1 MNNMRILFALA
12 LLVIALALPANA
24 SNQMKSMLIHF
35 DMDEDGV
42 LSSSE
47 MEEMVNSLRSILKL
61 EDLVPEPKAEPTPDP
76 VPDPVPESVTESV
89 TESAPDKEVMPEA
102 PPEPETE
109 RQIYEIKVADAR
121 DQVVRWAD
129 EDEDGKISREERQ
142 RASDALRGE
151 IEGKGFGE
159 NDDDMVKKILFA
171 FNQNGSVGLSTVE
184 RGEAIRYIEK
194 QYEITDAELK
204 ALQDKYIKLVDQD
217 DDWLFS
223 TKEKNRVY
231 DLLRGSTRETDIS
244 VNLVSCFDL
253 DGNGSLSTKER
264 NNAMLIIEEYFKP
277 VPLIA
282 DEGDQGEGGGKAS
295 QGDTTAPLESELDI
309 KYIASKF
316 FDGHDGDL
324 DENLTY
330 KELVAALEQAQQDGL
345 FRTRKLSM
353 QATREDRVEK
363 IRHMRAEIMV
373 YFDRDKDET
382 ISREEKNFA
391 MDALRG
397 RIKGEGIGE
406 FDEKMVNRI
415 VVAFDTDGSGTISL
429 KERETA
435 IKALMRHYSPVPL
448 KDSPVPLKGDEPI
461 EDSRDKE

>member
-61 EDLVPEPKAEPTPDP
+61 EDLVPEPKAEPTPEP
-76 VPDPVPESVTESV
+76 APEPALESA
-89 TESAPDKEVMPEA
+89 TAKIAPDKEVMPEA
-102 PPEPETE
+102 PAETETE
-109 RQIYEIKVADAR
+109 REIYEKEVADAR

-129 EDEDGKISREERQ
+129 EDEDGRISREEKQ

-151 IEGKGFGE
+151 IDGKGFGE
-159 NDDDMVKKILFA
+159 NDDDMAKKVLFA
-171 FNQNGSVGLSTVE
+171 FNQDGSVGLSTVE

-194 QYEITDAELK
+194 QYEITEAELK
-204 ALQDKYIKLVDQD
+204 ALQEKYIKLVDQD

-231 DLLRGSTRETDIS
+231 DLLRGTTKETDIS
-244 VNLVSCFDL
+244 VDLVRCFDL

-264 NNAMLIIEEYFKP
+264 NDAMRLIVEYFKP

-282 DEGDQGEGGGKAS
+282 GEGDQGEGGGKAS
-295 QGDTTAPLESELDI
+295 QGDTTAPLESELDM
-309 KYIASKF
+309 KYLASKF

-330 KELVAALEQAQQDGL
+330 KELVAALEEAQQDGV

-353 QATREDRVEK
+353 QNIRVDRVAK

-391 MDALRG
+391 MEALRG
-397 RIKGEGIGE
+397 RIKGEGVGE
-406 FDEKMVNRI
+406 FDEEMVIR
-415 VVAFDTDGSGTISL
+415 VVAAFDTDGSGTISP
-429 KERETA
+429 KEREAA

-448 KDSPVPLKGDEPI
+448 DDSPVPLKGDEPI
-461 EDSRDKE
+461 GDSREKE

>member
-61 EDLVPEPKAEPTPDP
+61 EDLVPEPKAEPTPEP
-76 VPDPVPESVTESV
+76 ALEPALEPATAKI
-89 TESAPDKEVMPEA
+89 APDKEVMPEA

-109 RQIYEIKVADAR
+109 RQIYEKEVADAR

-129 EDEDGKISREERQ
+129 EDEDGKISREEKQ

-159 NDDDMVKKILFA
+159 NDDDMAKNVLFA
-171 FNQNGSVGLSTVE
+171 FNQDGSVGLSTVE
-184 RGEAIRYIEK
+184 RGEAIRYIKK
-194 QYEITDAELK
+194 QYEITEAELK
-204 ALQDKYIKLVDQD
+204 ALQEKYIKLVDQD
-217 DDWLFS
+217 DDWFFS
-223 TKEKNRVY
+223 SKEKNRAY
-231 DLLRGSTRETDIS
+231 DLLRGTTQETDIS
-244 VNLVSCFDL
+244 VDLVSCFDL

-264 NNAMLIIEEYFKP
+264 NKAMRLIEEYFKP

-282 DEGDQGEGGGKAS
+282 GEGDQGEGGGKAS
-295 QGDTTAPLESELDI
+295 QGDTTAPLESELDM
-309 KYIASKF
+309 KYLASNF

-330 KELVAALEQAQQDGL
+330 KELVAALEEAQQDGV

-353 QATREDRVEK
+353 QNIRVDRVAK

-391 MDALRG
+391 VEALRG
-397 RIKGEGIGE
+397 RIQGERIGE
-406 FDEKMVNRI
+406 VDEKMVIRL
-415 VVAFDTDGSGTISL
+415 VAAFDTDGSATISL
-429 KERETA
+429 KEREAA

-448 KDSPVPLKGDEPI
+448 NDSPVPLQGDEPI
-461 EDSRDKE
+461 EDSR